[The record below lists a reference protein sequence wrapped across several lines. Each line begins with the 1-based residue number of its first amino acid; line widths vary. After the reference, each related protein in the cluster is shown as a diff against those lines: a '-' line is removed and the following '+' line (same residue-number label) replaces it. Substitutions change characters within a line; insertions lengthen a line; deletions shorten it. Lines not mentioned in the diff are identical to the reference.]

1 MILQWIN
8 TAFRVAVIILGI
20 GWTSKEVLFPLGAA
34 LIYSNQ
40 FMAQTIACDTAME
53 SAWYGPKQ
61 NQMEQKAQD
70 IHLLDCHDY
79 DKTRK
84 ILLISGLPEEYLSW
98 LGLRALEIYQRPASE
113 MAEQHR
119 FKER

>member
-1 MILQWIN
+1 MGTPVFKVI
-8 TAFRVAVIILGI
+8 VALFCI
-20 GWTSKEVLFPLGAA
+20 GWIGKEVGLPIGVA
-34 LIYSNQ
+34 LVYSKQ

-53 SAWYGPKQ
+53 SAWYGPASDE
-61 NQMEQKAQD
+61 MEKKSQD

-79 DKTRK
+79 DKTQK

-98 LGLRALEIYQRPASE
+98 LGLQALEIYQRPASE

-119 FKER
+119 FRER